1 MAQSYGPR
9 PPTIYDV
16 AQRAGVSIATVSRV
30 FRGTAP
36 VAVATRSRVLDAVA
50 ELGFTPSRAGR
61 SLAEG
66 RHAANGIVFPD
77 LSGPYYAEVV
87 LGYEEAAGELGRSV
101 LILSTHGRQEAA
113 EMVID
118 LAGRVDGLVILGR
131 TVDDEV
137 VAKIAATRLP
147 IVLLAR
153 PAIGEIVRIAA
164 DNTDSATQLAAHLE
178 AHGHRRLA
186 LIGDP
191 AASPD
196 VAERWDAI
204 LRAVGPEVGDQ
215 LTGPIRCGFD
225 ETSGHQTARRL
236 LAAEAAG
243 RPDALVCANDELA
256 LGAMLAAEELGL
268 RVPDDIAITGW
279 DDVMA
284 SRHARPGLT
293 TVRQPMRQLGV
304 QAARTLHALIT
315 QQSASSQ
322 VLPTRLVVR
331 ASCGRH

>member
-1 MAQSYGPR
+1 MDQPQESRA
-9 PPTIYDV
+9 PTIYDV

-30 FRGTAP
+30 FRNTAP
-36 VAVATRSRVLDAVA
+36 VAAATRAKVLDAVA

-77 LSGPYYAEVV
+77 LSGPYYAEVL

-101 LILSTHGRQEAA
+101 LILSTHGRQAA
-113 EMVID
+113 ADMVLD

-131 TVDDEV
+131 TVDDEIV
-137 VAKIAATRLP
+137 KKVAATRLP

-153 PAIGEIVRIAA
+153 PAIGEITRIAA
-164 DNTDSATQLAAHLE
+164 DNSTSAGDLARHLLD
-178 AHGHRRLA
+178 HGHRRLA

-196 VAERWDAI
+196 VAERWAGI
-204 LRAVGPEVGDQ
+204 VAAARPHGAT
-215 LTGPIRCGFD
+215 LTGPVPCGFD
-225 ETSGHQTARRL
+225 EGSGR
-236 LAAEAAG
+236 EAALDLLRADP
-243 RPDALVCANDELA
+243 RPDVLMCANDELA
-256 LGAMLAAEELGL
+256 LGAILAAEELGL
-268 RVPDDIAITGW
+268 RIPDDIAVTGW

-284 SRHARPGLT
+284 ARYARPALT
-293 TVRQPMRQLGV
+293 TVRQPMRELGA
-304 QAARTLHALIT
+304 QAARTLHTLINGER
-315 QQSASSQ
+315 AEGR

-331 ASCGRH
+331 ASCGPH

>member
-1 MAQSYGPR
+1 MGQSQGSR

-30 FRGTAP
+30 FRNTAP
-36 VAVATRSRVLDAVA
+36 VATATRSKVLDAVA

-77 LSGPYYAEVV
+77 LSGPYYAEVL

-101 LILSTHGRQEAA
+101 LILSTHGRQAA
-113 EMVID
+113 ADMVIE

-137 VAKIAATRLP
+137 VAKLAATRLP
-147 IVLLAR
+147 TVLLAR
-153 PAIGEIVRIAA
+153 PAIGDIARIAV
-164 DNTDSATQLAAHLE
+164 DNTNAAGELARHLLE
-178 AHGHRRLA
+178 HGHERLA

-196 VAERWDAI
+196 VAERWDGI
-204 LRAVGPEVGDQ
+204 LAAVPARVRDGLIGPV
-215 LTGPIRCGFD
+215 RCGFD
-225 ETSGHQTARRL
+225 ERSGQ
-236 LAAEAAG
+236 EAARDLLQAEP
-243 RPDALVCANDELA
+243 RPDVLVCANDELA
-256 LGAMLAAEELGL
+256 LGSILAAEGLGL
-268 RVPDDIAITGW
+268 RVPADIAITGW

-284 SRHARPGLT
+284 ARFARPALT
-293 TVRQPMRQLGV
+293 TVRQPMRELGAH
-304 QAARTLHALIT
+304 AARALHALIGHEPAT
-315 QQSASSQ
+315 SQ
-322 VLPTRLVVR
+322 ILPTQLVIR
-331 ASCGRH
+331 ASCGRHE